1 MKGNTP
7 SSSNISQ
14 QPRGFGISNGHC
26 CGPPLLEYAEWH
38 VEKNTIQIFQNCTF
52 YRFLCMISFVLHVC
66 GVLGRQELFSLS
78 IEETDLEGLIKDSHG
93 R

>member
-14 QPRGFGISNGHC
+14 KPRGFGVSSGNC
-26 CGPPLLEYAEWH
+26 CGPLAGTQSGMWRRTQYRYFRIA
-38 VEKNTIQIFQNCTF
+38 F
-52 YRFLCMISFVLHVC
+52 YRFLCMISFVPHIC
-66 GVLGRQELFSLS
+66 GVWGRQELFSLS
-78 IEETDLEGLIKDSHG
+78 NEETGLEGLIEDSRG